1 MAPGSAVPE
10 LARQSFEDVYRDA
23 RPGLIRLAYLI
34 VGSRAVAEEL
44 VQESFLR
51 LHQRFAEV
59 DNPMGYLRVA
69 LVRLC
74 TTANRRRAMEAER
87 LQRATERGASAEH
100 DVDETWA
107 VVQRLRPE
115 RRVVLVLRYYED
127 LPHEEIARLLG
138 CPTVTV
144 RTRVRRALADLR
156 KELER

>member
-1 MAPGSAVPE
+1 MTH
-10 LARQSFEDVYRDA
+10 QSFEELYRDS
-23 RPGLIRLAYLI
+23 RPGLVRLAYLI
-34 VGSRAVAEEL
+34 VGTRAVAEEL
-44 VQESFLR
+44 VQEAFLR
-51 LHQRFAEV
+51 LHQHFAEV
-59 DNPMGYLRVA
+59 ENPAGYVRVA

-74 TTANRRRAMEAER
+74 ATSNRRRAMEVERLERAAER
-87 LQRATERGASAEH
+87 AGDAEPE
-100 DVDETWA
+100 VDETWA